1 MRIKNKKSI
10 IKYWI
15 SLAEK
20 DIEVMDSLFKSS
32 HYPYA
37 LFIGHLATEK
47 ILKAY
52 YVDKKE
58 KHPPFIHDLA
68 RLAVES
74 GLTFSEEEKTF
85 LDAVSQFNIE
95 ARYPDIKLSFY
106 ERANRDFT
114 SDYINKIKEFYQWVR
129 LKIQL

>member
-1 MRIKNKKSI
+1 M

-20 DIEVMDSLFKSS
+20 DIEVMDSLLKAG
-32 HYPYA
+32 HYPYS
-37 LFIGHLATEK
+37 LFVGHLATEK

-52 YVDKKE
+52 YVSQKGKQ
-58 KHPPFIHDLA
+58 PPFIHDLV
-68 RLAVES
+68 RLAIES
-74 GLTFSEEEKTF
+74 GLKLSDEKKIF

-106 ERANRDFT
+106 KRADKKFT
-114 SDYINKIKEFYQWVR
+114 EEYINKIKEFYQWLR